1 MDKKYLNFIKVS
13 ETETELYI
21 YGNIEKKTWI
31 DNWLGTGSDKTD
43 AYTLK
48 DALQAVDTP
57 NLTVRIN
64 SRGGLVEEGFAI
76 YSLLTEFKGKV
87 KTIVD
92 GWACSAASVIFM
104 AGEERVVPENGLLM
118 IHNAWSSATGDSNV
132 MKKAS
137 EDLEKITQ
145 PSVDIYVKKTGL
157 PEETIKEMMDRAEYI
172 TSSEAYELGFSTT
185 QTRKSETMQ
194 YVESDFMFNLVMENK
209 KLQNEL
215 EKAKQE
221 LEKLCGNMQNNSN
234 SEPTGLIFE
243 ANKNNNNFNEDAWTS
258 FFNAKK

>member
-1 MDKKYLNFIKVS
+1 MDKKYLNFNKVS

-31 DNWLGTGSDKTD
+31 DDWLGTGDDKTD

-48 DALQAVDTP
+48 DALHAVDTP

-64 SRGGLVEEGFAI
+64 SRGGYVEEGLAI
-76 YSLLTEFKGKV
+76 YSLLSEFKGKV

-132 MKKAS
+132 MKKVS

-157 PEETIKEMMDRAEYI
+157 PEETIKEMMDRTEYI
-172 TSSEAYELGFSTT
+172 TSKEAYELGFSTT
-185 QTRKSETMQ
+185 QTRKNETMQ
-194 YVESDFMFNLVMENK
+194 YIESDFMFNLVMENK
-209 KLQNEL
+209 TLRNEL
-215 EKAKQE
+215 QKVQQE
-221 LEKLCGNMQNNSN
+221 LSELQDEMQKDANNAQQV
-234 SEPTGLIFE
+234 GLKFE
-243 ANKNNNNFNEDAWTS
+243 LKNNTFNEDAWTS
-258 FFNAKK
+258 FFSAKK